1 VAPPPAPE
9 LTSARSDW
17 RVWSTDAAVVVERG
31 DVVDAARAVADEVI
45 AAVGAACDRFDPA
58 SELSR
63 LSGEQTERGVEVSPL
78 LADLVAT
85 ALRVAERT
93 GGSVDPTLGRELAR
107 WGYDRD
113 LGELEAPAGTAEGSD
128 ADTDAAARPFAVS
141 VTRRSPGWRSV
152 RLAGRILTMPAS
164 LRLDLGATAKPYA
177 ADLVAARVA
186 RDLGTGVLVSLG
198 GDIATA
204 GTTSAGG
211 WEVLVQD
218 APADPSQQVFLPD
231 GSAIATSSTQKR
243 RWRHDG
249 RDHQHILDPA
259 TGAPVVPAWRSATV
273 AASDCVEANA
283 LSTAAIVRGRAAA
296 PWLAGQGAAARL
308 VDLQGRVVATGAW
321 PAPDTLPDGG
331 TR

>member
-1 VAPPPAPE
+1 MAHPPAPE

-17 RVWSTDAAVVVERG
+17 RVWSTDASLVVERD
-31 DVVDAARAVADEVI
+31 DVVGAARAIADEVL

-63 LSGEQTERGVEVSPL
+63 LGGEQPARGVEVSPL

-93 GGSVDPTLGRELAR
+93 GGSVDPTLGLELAR

-113 LGELEAPAGTAEGSD
+113 LSELDAPAGASD
-128 ADTDAAARPFAVS
+128 TGRSAPFTVS

-152 RLAGRILTMPAS
+152 RLDGRTLTVPAG
-164 LRLDLGATAKPYA
+164 LRLDLGATAKAYA
-177 ADLVAARVA
+177 ADLVAARIA
-186 RDLGTGVLVSLG
+186 SELGTGTLVSLG

-204 GTTSAGG
+204 GTTATGG

-243 RWRHDG
+243 RWRHEG
-249 RDHQHILDPA
+249 RVHQHILDPA
-259 TGAPVVPAWRSATV
+259 SGAPVVPAWRSATV
-273 AASDCVEANA
+273 AAADCVEANA
-283 LSTAAIVRGRAAA
+283 LSTAAIVRGHGA
-296 PWLAGQGAAARL
+296 PRWLAEQGAAARL
-308 VDLQGRVVATGAW
+308 VDLQGRVVVTGAW
-321 PAPDTLPDGG
+321 PASDAQQPGG
-331 TR
+331 AR

>member
-1 VAPPPAPE
+1 MAHPLAPE

-17 RVWSTDAAVVVERG
+17 RVWSTDASVVVERG
-31 DVVDAARAVADEVI
+31 DVIDAARAIADDVL

-63 LSGEQTERGVEVSPL
+63 LADERAARGVEVSPL

-113 LGELEAPAGTAEGSD
+113 LEELDATAATSDTGRPATF
-128 ADTDAAARPFAVS
+128 TVS
-141 VTRRSPGWRSV
+141 VTRRSPGWRAV
-152 RLAGRILTMPAS
+152 RLDGRTLTLPAS
-164 LRLDLGATAKPYA
+164 LRLDLGATAKAYA
-177 ADLVAARVA
+177 ADLVAARIA
-186 RDLGTGVLVSLG
+186 SGLDTGVLVSLG

-243 RWRHDG
+243 RWRHEG
-249 RDHQHILDPA
+249 RVHQHILDPA
-259 TGAPVVPAWRSATV
+259 SGAPVVPAWRSATV
-273 AASDCVEANA
+273 ATADCVEANA
-283 LSTAAIVRGRAAA
+283 LSTAAIVRGRGA
-296 PWLAGQGAAARL
+296 PRWLAEQRAAARL

-321 PAPDTLPDGG
+321 PAPDALPSGG
-331 TR
+331 AR